1 MRTAHAA
8 ASAAVLSL
16 AFAGFAAAATE
27 EDLKRCR
34 RIDSGLERLAC
45 YDALTSRTAPA
56 SSERSV
62 ADWRVTT
69 DVSRFDDSKSVHLA
83 TTAREKISGWP
94 SQMHTPT
101 LHLRCQ
107 ERRTAL
113 YIVFGM
119 SPAVEYGHM
128 GATLE
133 IRVDREPVRSV
144 RTSKS
149 TDGEALFFPDPV
161 PTVKSL
167 FGKRELLVRFTPF
180 NSNPQ
185 ETSFSIADLE
195 TAAAPLR
202 ETCGW

>member
-1 MRTAHAA
+1 MTRACAVAA
-8 ASAAVLSL
+8 ALLSVL
-16 AFAGFAAAATE
+16 FAGVAAAATE
-27 EDLKRCR
+27 QDLERCR

-45 YDALTSRTAPA
+45 YDALTPRAAPA

-62 ADWRVTT
+62 ANWRVTT
-69 DVSRFDDSKSVHLA
+69 DVSRFDDSTTVHLS

-94 SQMHTPT
+94 SQSHTPT
-101 LHLRCQ
+101 LHVRCK
-107 ERRTAL
+107 ERRTSF

-133 IRVDREPVRSV
+133 IRVDRAPVRSV

-161 PTVKSL
+161 TTVKSM

-195 TAAAPLR
+195 TAAVPLR

>member
-1 MRTAHAA
+1 MRTACAA
-8 ASAAVLSL
+8 AAAALSL
-16 AFAGFAAAATE
+16 LLAQGAGAATE

-45 YDALTSRTAPA
+45 YDALAPRAAPA

-62 ADWRVTT
+62 AHWRVTT
-69 DVSRFDDSKSVHLA
+69 DVSRFDDSRSVHLE
-83 TTAREKISGWP
+83 TTARERISGWP
-94 SQMHTPT
+94 SQMHVPT

-107 ERRTAL
+107 EKRTAV

-133 IRVDREPVRSV
+133 VRLDREPVRSV

-161 PTVKSL
+161 ATAKSM